1 MKRLILVLAA
11 CAAIRVANGEGAG
24 ERPRDDASGQPSA
37 AVATSA
43 TLPNGSHAGTRPPRA
58 RRASRPSGGL
68 VEKAYEGPVLR
79 VVDEAGVALP
89 AGALAAAV
97 EAVRLRSRLPLTVG
111 VGERSRRSATL
122 PDAGGRP
129 RTSAPTDA
137 ASATLPGGEA
147 AWRRAAE
154 EAREAGVAAAVLV
167 IDDAAYPFLMD
178 SPDGRWAVLNV
189 AAVKGDAAKLSGR
202 LTKLVW
208 NATVRAVGA
217 GGCGDAFSVFAP
229 FTTLAELDRLGS
241 DPGPMGHNALIDAAK
256 ARGLTFVRLAT
267 YRTAC
272 QQGWAPAPT
281 NDVQR
286 AIWNQ
291 VHAIPD
297 KPIKIEFDPKKDK

>member
-11 CAAIRVANGEGAG
+11 CAAIGAVSSEGAV
-24 ERPRDDASGQPSA
+24 ERPRDDASGRSSV

-43 TLPNGSHAGTRPPRA
+43 SLPNGSHAGTRPSRA

-79 VVDEAGVALP
+79 VVDEAGAALP

-111 VGERSRRSATL
+111 VSERSRR
-122 PDAGGRP
+122 
-129 RTSAPTDA
+129 
-137 ASATLPGGEA
+137 SATLPGGEA

-208 NATVRAVGA
+208 NATARAVGA

-256 ARGLTFVRLAT
+256 ARGLKFVTLAT

-281 NDVQR
+281 NEFQK
-286 AIWNQ
+286 AIWEQ